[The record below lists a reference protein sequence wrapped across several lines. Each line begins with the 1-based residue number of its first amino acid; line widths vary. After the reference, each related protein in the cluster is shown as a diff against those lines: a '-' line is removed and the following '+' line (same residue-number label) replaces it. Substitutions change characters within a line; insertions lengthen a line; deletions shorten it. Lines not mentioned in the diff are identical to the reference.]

1 MDDWSGLAHAA
12 CASDDDDDG
21 DDSIGVTMIGVA
33 LPMLQSG
40 SVPVQHSITC
50 TCIIFC
56 LFGSILYLREDFFF
70 FLAECTWV

>member
-21 DDSIGVTMIGVA
+21 DDSIGVAMIGVA

-70 FLAECTWV
+70 LAECTCV